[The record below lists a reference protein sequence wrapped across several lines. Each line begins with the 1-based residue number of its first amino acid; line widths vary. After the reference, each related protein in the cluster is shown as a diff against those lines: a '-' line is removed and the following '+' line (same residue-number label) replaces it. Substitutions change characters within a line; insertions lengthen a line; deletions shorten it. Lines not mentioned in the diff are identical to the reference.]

1 MGGSNITSRSL
12 VPTSSTAGGHAHA
25 ASLAV
30 RWLWSKGGLALVSPC
45 LAWSSYGQLLSAWI
59 SLRSCVGDVNGNT
72 FHNVVLST
80 QGLGNLEKQ
89 ITFLDKNCLLTS
101 GSKKVMKAKARKGL
115 GINTS
120 VTSPNLLK

>member
-1 MGGSNITSRSL
+1 MGGLNITSRSL

-30 RWLWSKGGLALVSPC
+30 RRLWSKGRLALVSPC
-45 LAWSSYGQLLSAWI
+45 LAGTSYCQLLSAWI

-72 FHNVVLST
+72 FHNVVFST

-89 ITFLDKNCLLTS
+89 IKFLGQKLS
-101 GSKKVMKAKARKGL
+101 PHL
-115 GINTS
+115 GI
-120 VTSPNLLK
+120 